1 MKRIVCVCAALF
13 LLLLLVPAVY
23 AQSNQVV
30 PGTQVRLILL
40 NGLSTSVAH
49 NGDPFI
55 ATIAE
60 PVFIGSQMVLPA
72 GAIVHGTVS
81 SITRPKMFSMFRGGA
96 SMNLTF
102 NSIEVES
109 RIFPASMSIL
119 SIYSGSAD
127 TEKQRKDLKTVE
139 GAVVQ
144 ENHDIKSDVVDVAIG
159 TGGGMTVGAI
169 FSHVM
174 RGTVIGLVGSTAYIV
189 AKKGKE
195 VALPA
200 QTGLLV
206 RMDSTVSLPGSLL
219 HNASYTS
226 ESLNR

>member
-1 MKRIVCVCAALF
+1 MKRIVSVCAVLSS
-13 LLLLLVPAVY
+13 LLLLVPSAY

-49 NGDPFI
+49 DGDPFM
-55 ATIAE
+55 ATVAE

-72 GAIVHGTVS
+72 GAIVHGTVREV
-81 SITRPKMFSMFRGGA
+81 TRPKMFSMFRRGA
-96 SMNLTF
+96 SMNLVF

-119 SIYSGSAD
+119 SIYNGSAD
-127 TEKQRKDLKTVE
+127 GEKQRKDLKTVE

-159 TGGGMTVGAI
+159 TGGGLTVGAI
-169 FSHVM
+169 FSNVM
-174 RGTVIGLVGSTAYIV
+174 RGTVIGLVGSTAYVV

-206 RMDSTVSLPGSLL
+206 RMDSTVSLPSVLL

>member
-1 MKRIVCVCAALF
+1 MKRIVSVCAALS
-13 LLLLLVPAVY
+13 LLLLFVPAAY

-30 PGTQVRLILL
+30 PGTQVRLILMS
-40 NGLSTSVAH
+40 GLSTSVAH
-49 NGDPFI
+49 DGDPFM
-55 ATIAE
+55 ATVAE

-72 GAIVHGTVS
+72 GAIVHGTVHDV
-81 SITRPKMFSMFRGGA
+81 TRPKMFSMFRRGA
-96 SMNLTF
+96 SMNLVF

-119 SIYSGSAD
+119 SIYNGSAD
-127 TEKQRKDLKTVE
+127 GEKQRKDLKTVE

-159 TGGGMTVGAI
+159 TGGGLTVGAI
-169 FSHVM
+169 FSNVM
-174 RGTVIGLVGSTAYIV
+174 RGTVIGLVGSTAYVV

-206 RMDSTVSLPGSLL
+206 RMDSTVSLPSVVL

>member
-1 MKRIVCVCAALF
+1 MKRIVSVCAALF

-30 PGTQVRLILL
+30 PGTQVRLILM

-49 NGDPFI
+49 DGDPFM
-55 ATIAE
+55 ATVAE

-72 GAIVHGTVS
+72 GAIVHGTVREV
-81 SITRPKMFSMFRGGA
+81 TRPKMFSMFRGGA
-96 SMNLTF
+96 SMSLVF

-119 SIYSGSAD
+119 SIYNGSAD
-127 TEKQRKDLKTVE
+127 GEKQRKDLKTVE

-144 ENHDIKSDVVDVAIG
+144 QNHDIKSDVVDVAIG

-200 QTGLLV
+200 QTGILV
-206 RMDSTVSLPGSLL
+206 RMDSTVSLPSVLL

>member
-1 MKRIVCVCAALF
+1 MKRIACVCAALF
-13 LLLLLVPAVY
+13 LLLLLIPAVY

-30 PGTQVRLILL
+30 PGTQVRLILMS
-40 NGLSTSVAH
+40 GLSTSVAH
-49 NGDPFI
+49 DGDPFM
-55 ATIAE
+55 ATVAE

-72 GAIVHGTVS
+72 GAIVHGTVHDV
-81 SITRPKMFSMFRGGA
+81 TRPKMFSMFRRGA
-96 SMNLTF
+96 SMNLVF

-119 SIYSGSAD
+119 SIYNGSAD
-127 TEKQRKDLKTVE
+127 GEKQRKDLKTVE

-159 TGGGMTVGAI
+159 TGGGLTVGAI
-169 FSHVM
+169 FSNVM
-174 RGTVIGLVGSTAYIV
+174 RGTVIGLVGSTAYVV

-206 RMDSTVSLPGSLL
+206 RMDSTVSLPSVVL

>member
-1 MKRIVCVCAALF
+1 MKRIVSVCAAVS
-13 LLLLLVPAVY
+13 LLLLLVPAVH

-49 NGDPFI
+49 DGDPFT
-55 ATIAE
+55 ATVAE

-96 SMNLTF
+96 SMNLVF

-127 TEKQRKDLKTVE
+127 AEKQRKDLKTVE
-139 GAVVQ
+139 GAVIQ